1 MIIYYHE
8 IFQYVDL
15 KAAVVAYHFDEADQ
29 RHRANK
35 AEHSDEDVPTNYLET
50 CKCIKLFMKP

>member
-1 MIIYYHE
+1 MN
-8 IFQYVDL
+8 L
-15 KAAVVAYHFDEADQ
+15 KATVVAYHLDEADQ
-29 RHRANK
+29 RDSTNK